1 MLFANSS
8 VIITPV
14 NITIRV
20 SNKNKRDEFYFVP
33 KSCSQGLAK
42 TMLTPNFNEPVEI
55 N

>member
-1 MLFANSS
+1 MTISVQVLIIAVILFANSS

-20 SNKNKRDEFYFVP
+20 SNKNKRDEFYFVL

-42 TMLTPNFNEPVEI
+42 TK
-55 N
+55 